1 MCIYGEQCQGH
12 CRKYFYVYI
21 SLVDKK
27 QIQKTGFGFILTVRP
42 SLMKTCHHLL
52 QWFPVNTSR
61 GWLSH
66 CSRFSAR
73 VFSFM
78 LMNWTEATRDY
89 ILHVSE
95 FSSFSWVLE
104 EAVVT
109 QSSYALYWGF
119 FPLWI
124 LHVIKRC
131 WHRYVFFLVWVRS
144 GLRGYKKKKK
154 WRFFHIA
161 VPHGISLVNT
171 YLGIWKLLI
180 KHVHRIS
187 VHCEPFRVKG
197 FPICLHIRCL
207 CSVSSVVP

>member
-1 MCIYGEQCQGH
+1 
-12 CRKYFYVYI
+12 
-21 SLVDKK
+21 
-27 QIQKTGFGFILTVRP
+27 
-42 SLMKTCHHLL
+42 MKACHHLL

-61 GWLSH
+61 GFGGLIVQGFLPGCFLL
-66 CSRFSAR
+66 CSWIEQKQLEIAYFMS
-73 VFSFM
+73 VSF
-78 LMNWTEATRDY
+78 
-89 ILHVSE
+89 LHSLGC
-95 FSSFSWVLE
+95 WKRL
-104 EAVVT
+104 VVT

-124 LHVIKRC
+124 LHVIKHC

-154 WRFFHIA
+154 WRFFHIS

-187 VHCEPFRVKG
+187 VHCEPFCVKG
-197 FPICLHIRCL
+197 FPVCLHIRCL
-207 CSVSSVVP
+207 RSVSSVVP